1 MKLLIVDPNVSSTSP
16 SMKGVVHALPQ
27 LRAAG
32 FEIELWCWDCDANV
46 VAARIVRL
54 PRIGRMRGLAP
65 FAFTFW
71 ARLRRWWRY
80 DVRKKSRPDVTYTIA
95 WYLPKCDV
103 CHVHFSP
110 WDWQR
115 RQHDLGVHSLRDIY
129 ESTTGVLGRW
139 LASRFMRKTTARTIV
154 AVSHAVADDLREV
167 APGINASIRVLPNSY
182 DATRFHPGVSAEWR
196 SLTRAKLG
204 YVAAECVF
212 IFVSTG
218 HYRRKGFFLAA
229 SAVASLRARSVPV
242 RFLVVGGRES
252 RLQELQSMLKVK
264 HPDWREWITFTG
276 NVPDVE
282 RYFAAADGLLFP
294 SYSEA
299 FALVEIEAAAC
310 GLPLFLTH
318 HHGSEMILEDGVNGR
333 WLEFDS
339 EKIADVL
346 ADFVSG
352 AWKPSAGSKSNAL
365 DTEAYARRFIEE
377 LKLATCPIAAGI
389 TWISAVPIS

>member
-1 MKLLIVDPNVSSTSP
+1 
-16 SMKGVVHALPQ
+16 
-27 LRAAG
+27 
-32 FEIELWCWDCDANV
+32 
-46 VAARIVRL
+46 
-54 PRIGRMRGLAP
+54 
-65 FAFTFW
+65 
-71 ARLRRWWRY
+71 
-80 DVRKKSRPDVTYTIA
+80 
-95 WYLPKCDV
+95 
-103 CHVHFSP
+103 
-110 WDWQR
+110 
-115 RQHDLGVHSLRDIY
+115 
-129 ESTTGVLGRW
+129 
-139 LASRFMRKTTARTIV
+139 
-154 AVSHAVADDLREV
+154 
-167 APGINASIRVLPNSY
+167 
-182 DATRFHPGVSAEWR
+182 
-196 SLTRAKLG
+196 
-204 YVAAECVF
+204 
-212 IFVSTG
+212 
-218 HYRRKGFFLAA
+218 
-229 SAVASLRARSVPV
+229 
-242 RFLVVGGRES
+242 
-252 RLQELQSMLKVK
+252 MLKVK